1 MALVTPEQART
12 QQFFAAYVGGK
23 KILVADASPTSRA
36 SIANALCVLG
46 AKMAQII
53 LSQNYADAEAQIE
66 THKPKIVIC
75 DYDLGKRCGLDL
87 IQKLKSQNPD
97 LRDCLFV
104 LVTGNTSQS
113 AVARAAEEDVDTFVL
128 KPFTAEVLR
137 NSILKAAATKVRPP
151 AYLVEINKGKELL
164 AQAKYDEAITVLEGA
179 RKMDSSPALA
189 CFYLGQANLMKKVQ
203 EGAKTSYSAGL
214 QYNKIHYKCMVGMY
228 ELLMG
233 EKRFAEAYDI
243 VKRIAHYFPA
253 NPQRMSSVLRLAIV
267 TASYEDVE
275 RYYRIFTSM
284 EQRDPEM
291 VKYICAALVV
301 CGKHYIATRSGSRAL
316 ELFEKAA
323 VTAAGSSRIL
333 REVIHALVEADMVKQ
348 AQPFLARFPAKAQTG
363 PDYLAVELLIR
374 HRSGAL
380 GDAIARGREILSRGV
395 EDPLIYL
402 TLIRASAE
410 AGFVPAAEELVRK
423 ASEKYAEQKSEFEQA
438 LKNAQARVTP
448 AGVKPPG

>member
-1 MALVTPEQART
+1 MPSTPPEKSKT
-12 QQFFAAYVGGK
+12 QEFFAKYVGTK
-23 KILVADASPTSRA
+23 KILVADASPTSRS
-36 SIANALCVLG
+36 SIANALCALG
-46 AKMAQII
+46 AKMPQIMLAQ
-53 LSQNYADAEAQIE
+53 SYADAEAEIE
-66 THKPKIVIC
+66 RNKPKIIIC

-87 IQKLKSQNPD
+87 FQRLKAQNPD

-137 NSILKAAATKVRPP
+137 NSILKAAAAKVRPP
-151 AYLVEINKGKELL
+151 AYLVEIDKGKELI
-164 AQAKYDEAITVLEGA
+164 AAGKFDEAIAILEGA
-179 RKMDSSPALA
+179 RKLDPSPSLA
-189 CFYLGQANLMKKVQ
+189 CFYLGQAQQMKKAQ
-203 EGAKTSYSAGL
+203 DGAKASYSEGL
-214 QYNKIHYKCMVGMY
+214 QHNKIHYKCMVGLF
-228 ELLMG
+228 ELLMS
-233 EKRFAEAYDI
+233 EKRFAEAYDV

-301 CGKHYIATRSGSRAL
+301 CGKHYISTRNGSRAL

-323 VTAAGSSRIL
+323 VTAAGSPRIL
-333 REVIHALVEADMVKQ
+333 REIILALLDAGLLKQ
-348 AQPFLARFPAKAQTG
+348 AQPFLARFPAQTQSG
-363 PDYLAVELLIR
+363 ADYLAMDLLMR
-374 HRSGAL
+374 YRTGPL
-380 GDAIARGREILSRGV
+380 GDVVSRGRDLVGRGID
-395 EDPLIYL
+395 DPVIYS

-410 AGFVPAAEELVRK
+410 AGFVPAAEQLLVQASAKHPEKK
-423 ASEKYAEQKSEFEQA
+423 AEFDQA
-438 LKNAQARVTP
+438 LKNAKTRP
-448 AGVKPPG
+448 APAKTGA